1 MIRSNHAVGWTVF
14 IKAGE
19 KHMAQ
24 NTAKKKKIK
33 IKPFIPLYIMMIPGL
48 LYLFIN
54 NYLPMSGLIVAF
66 KNYNAQ
72 KGIFGSDWAGFKN
85 FEYLF
90 RTSDAWIITRNT
102 VLYNAAFIVLNTFLA
117 VLIAILLSEITAKK
131 AAKLYQSVILLPFL
145 ISAVIVSY
153 LVYAFFSAE
162 TGFLNKSI
170 LALLGKDA
178 ISWYN
183 EAKYWP
189 AILITVNAW
198 KGAGYLS
205 IVYLAAIIGIDRSFY
220 EAAAIEGATKIQ
232 QIRHITLPLIK
243 HVVVLMTMLAIGR
256 IFYSDFGLFY
266 QVPMNSGAIYSTT
279 NVIDTYVYR
288 GLLQLGNISMSS
300 AAGVYQ
306 SIVGFV
312 LVLISNLI
320 VRKIDN
326 ESALF

>member
-1 MIRSNHAVGWTVF
+1 MT
-14 IKAGE
+14 
-19 KHMAQ
+19 Q
-24 NTAKKKKIK
+24 NTEKKKKLK
-33 IKPFIPLYIMMIPGL
+33 LKQFIPLYIMMLPGL
-48 LYLFIN
+48 AYLFIN
-54 NYLPMSGLIVAF
+54 NYLPMSGLIIAF

-72 KGIFGSDWAGFKN
+72 KGIYGSDWAGFKN

-90 RTSDAWIITRNT
+90 KTSDAWIITRNT
-102 VLYNAAFIVLNTFLA
+102 VLYNAAFIVINTFLA

-131 AAKLYQSVILLPFL
+131 AVKLYQSVILLPFL

-153 LVYAFFSAE
+153 LVYAFLSAE
-162 TGFLNKSI
+162 TGFLNKTI

-189 AILITVNAW
+189 VIIITVNAW
-198 KGAGYLS
+198 KGVGYLS
-205 IVYLAAIIGIDRSFY
+205 VVYLAAIIGIDRSFY

-232 QIRHITLPLIK
+232 QIRCITLPLIK
-243 HVVVLMTMLAIGR
+243 HVIILMTMLAIGR